1 MNKYKYKDL
10 IYAEKVYKEGFLTK
24 YRDTELKL
32 VALYMR
38 DVLGITKKQDRK
50 EALHDFCKEYLPDYH
65 KMKYYKVINRV
76 LEYSC
81 IKKNFLITIDSVP
94 VLQSEIDFINSQD
107 LSLDE
112 KKLLFTLLIT
122 YKLRKIYFEIK
133 KPDEPYDNVY
143 FKGSLSQYGDLKKI
157 SNVNSKLDI
166 NIDIISQLANKGYV
180 QIYSR
185 GCIRISFLDMIV
197 DETGEIASEITDY
210 NNIGYWFEWYN
221 GNKRIGKCDCGNV
234 FYKKSNCQIYC
245 SDCQGYE
252 KVGVKT
258 LICCDCGREFEIS
271 SRNTKSNR
279 CDDCQINRNKEKTK
293 ERVRK
298 MRDKYNM

>member
-50 EALHDFCKEYLPDYH
+50 EALHNFCKEHLPDYH

-81 IKKNFLITIDSVP
+81 TKKNFLITIDSIP
-94 VLQSEIDFINSQD
+94 VLQSEIDFINAQD

-122 YKLRKIYFEIK
+122 YKLRKTYFEIK

-143 FKGSLSQYGDLKKI
+143 FKG
-157 SNVNSKLDI
+157 
-166 NIDIISQLANKGYV
+166 
-180 QIYSR
+180 
-185 GCIRISFLDMIV
+185 
-197 DETGEIASEITDY
+197 E
-210 NNIGYWFEWYN
+210 
-221 GNKRIGKCDCGNV
+221 
-234 FYKKSNCQIYC
+234 
-245 SDCQGYE
+245 
-252 KVGVKT
+252 
-258 LICCDCGREFEIS
+258 
-271 SRNTKSNR
+271 
-279 CDDCQINRNKEKTK
+279 
-293 ERVRK
+293 
-298 MRDKYNM
+298 

>member
-38 DVLGITKKQDRK
+38 DILGITKKQERK
-50 EALHDFCKEYLPDYH
+50 EALHNFCKEHLPDYH

-81 IKKNFLITIDSVP
+81 TKKNFLITIESIP
-94 VLQSEIDFINSQD
+94 VLQSEIDFINTQD

-122 YKLRKIYFEIK
+122 YKLRKTYFEIK

-185 GCIRISFLDMIV
+185 GCIRMNFLDMIV
-197 DETGEIASEITDY
+197 DETGEIVSEITDY
-210 NNIGYWFEWYN
+210 NNVGYWLEWYN

-234 FYKKSNCQIYC
+234 FYKRTNNQIYC
-245 SDCQGYE
+245 CDCQGYK
-252 KVGVKT
+252 KVSIKT
-258 LICCDCGREFEIS
+258 LVCCDCGKEFEVDA
-271 SRNTKSNR
+271 RNMKKIR
-279 CDDCQINRNKEKTK
+279 CDKCQKEYRKQWDR
-293 ERVRK
+293 ERK
-298 MRDKYNM
+298 SL

>member
-50 EALHDFCKEYLPDYH
+50 EALHNFCKEYLPDYH

-81 IKKNFLITIDSVP
+81 SKKNFLITIDSVP
-94 VLQSEIDFINSQD
+94 VLQSEIDFINTQD

-122 YKLRKIYFEIK
+122 YKLRKTYFEIK
-133 KPDEPYDNVY
+133 KPDAPYDNVY
-143 FKGSLSQYGDLKKI
+143 FKGSLSQYGDLKKV

-185 GCIRISFLDMIV
+185 GCIRMNFLDMIV

-234 FYKKSNCQIYC
+234 FYKRANNQIHC

-252 KVGVKT
+252 KIDVKT
-258 LICCDCGREFEIS
+258 LTCCDCGKEFEVDGIVK
-271 SRNTKSNR
+271 NKKR
-279 CDDCQINRNKEKTK
+279 CDKCQKEYVKLYDRQRKNK
-293 ERVRK
+293 
-298 MRDKYNM
+298 

>member
-10 IYAEKVYKEGFLTK
+10 TYAEKVYKEGFLTK

-38 DVLGITKKQDRK
+38 DVLEITKKQDRK
-50 EALHDFCKEYLPDYH
+50 EALHNFCKEHLPDYH

-81 IKKNFLITIDSVP
+81 SKKNFLITIDSVP
-94 VLQSEIDFINSQD
+94 VLRSEIDFINAQD

-122 YKLRKIYFEIK
+122 YKLRKTYFEIK

-143 FKGSLSQYGDLKKI
+143 FKGSLSQYGDLKKV

-166 NIDIISQLANKGYV
+166 NIDIISQLANKDYV

-185 GCIRISFLDMIV
+185 GCIRMNVLDMIV

-221 GNKRIGKCDCGNV
+221 GNKRIGKCECGNV
-234 FYKKSNCQIYC
+234 FYKRTNNQIYC

-252 KVGVKT
+252 KVGIKT
-258 LICCDCGREFEIS
+258 LVCCDCGREFEVS
-271 SRNTKSNR
+271 SLNTKTKR
-279 CDDCQINRNKEKTK
+279 CDNCQREKDREIKRNYYHKIKI
-293 ERVRK
+293 
-298 MRDKYNM
+298 

>member
-50 EALHDFCKEYLPDYH
+50 EALHNFCKEHLPDYH

-81 IKKNFLITIDSVP
+81 TKKNFLITIDNIP
-94 VLQSEIDFINSQD
+94 VLQSEIDFINTQD

-122 YKLRKIYFEIK
+122 YKLRKTYFEIK
-133 KPDEPYDNVY
+133 TPEKPFDNLY
-143 FKGSLSQYGDLKKI
+143 FRCNKLRMSELKKV
-157 SNVNSKLDI
+157 SNIHKNLDI
-166 NIDIISQLANKGYV
+166 NIDIISTLIEAGYIESCKV
-180 QIYSR
+180 
-185 GCIRISFLDMIV
+185 GTIRLNFIEMITPKTEMV
-197 DETGEIASEITDY
+197 AFEITEY
-210 NNIGYWFEWYN
+210 NNIGYWLELYN
-221 GNKRIGKCDCGNV
+221 GNKRIKKCIKCGNV
-234 FYKKSNCQIYC
+234 FYKVSNSQIYC
-245 SDCQGYE
+245 ADCKGYE
-252 KVGVKT
+252 KVGTKKV
-258 LICCDCGREFEIS
+258 ICCDCGKEFEVTAKNNS
-271 SRNTKSNR
+271 TNR
-279 CDDCQINRNKEKTK
+279 CSDCYT
-293 ERVRK
+293 VYRK
-298 MRDKYNM
+298 LYYKLKKQEQRQKN

>member
-50 EALHDFCKEYLPDYH
+50 EALHNFCKEYLPDYH

-81 IKKNFLITIDSVP
+81 SKKNFLITIDSVP
-94 VLQSEIDFINSQD
+94 VLQSEIDFINTQD

-122 YKLRKIYFEIK
+122 YKLRKTYFEIK
-133 KPDEPYDNVY
+133 KPEEPYDNVY
-143 FKGSLSQYGDLKKI
+143 FKGSLSQYGDLKKV

-185 GCIRISFLDMIV
+185 GCIRMSFLDMIV

-221 GNKRIGKCDCGNV
+221 GNKRIGKCECGNV

-252 KVGVKT
+252 KISVKT
-258 LICCDCGREFEIS
+258 LVCCDCGREFEVESS
-271 SRNTKSNR
+271 SRRMR
-279 CDDCQINRNKEKTK
+279 CDDCYKKERQRINRENLSKYRNKTS
-293 ERVRK
+293 
-298 MRDKYNM
+298 M

>member
-38 DVLGITKKQDRK
+38 DILGITKKQDRK
-50 EALHDFCKEYLPDYH
+50 EALHNFCKEHLPDYH

-76 LEYSC
+76 LKYSC
-81 IKKNFLITIDSVP
+81 SKKNFLITIESIP
-94 VLQSEIDFINSQD
+94 VLQSEINFINTQD

-122 YKLRKIYFEIK
+122 YKLRKTYFEIK

-166 NIDIISQLANKGYV
+166 NIDIVSQLANKGYV

-185 GCIRISFLDMIV
+185 GCIRMSFLDIIV

-210 NNIGYWFEWYN
+210 NNIGYWLEWYN

-234 FYKKSNCQIYC
+234 FYKRTNNQIYC

-252 KVGVKT
+252 KVGIKT
-258 LICCDCGREFEIS
+258 LVCCDCGREFEVS
-271 SRNTKSNR
+271 SLNTKTKR
-279 CDDCQINRNKEKTK
+279 CDNCQREKDREIKRNYYHKIKI
-293 ERVRK
+293 
-298 MRDKYNM
+298 

>member
-10 IYAEKVYKEGFLTK
+10 IYAKKVYKEGFLTK

-50 EALHDFCKEYLPDYH
+50 EALHNFCKEHLPDYH

-81 IKKNFLITIDSVP
+81 SKKNFLITIDSVP
-94 VLQSEIDFINSQD
+94 VLQSEIDFINAQD
-107 LSLDE
+107 ISLDE

-122 YKLRKIYFEIK
+122 YKLRKTYFETK

-143 FKGSLSQYGDLKKI
+143 FKGSLSQYGDLKKV

-185 GCIRISFLDMIV
+185 GCIRMNFLDMIV

-234 FYKKSNCQIYC
+234 FYKRANNQIYC

-252 KVGVKT
+252 KIGVKT
-258 LICCDCGREFEIS
+258 LICCDCSREFEVESS
-271 SRNTKSNR
+271 SRRIR
-279 CDDCQINRNKEKTK
+279 CDDCHIK
-293 ERVRK
+293 ERQEHNRK
-298 MRDKYNM
+298 MYENRKKN

>member
-32 VALYMR
+32 VSLYMR

-50 EALHDFCKEYLPDYH
+50 EALHNFCKEHLPDYH

-81 IKKNFLITIDSVP
+81 NKKNFLITIDSVP
-94 VLQSEIDFINSQD
+94 VLQSEIDFINAQD
-107 LSLDE
+107 ILLDE

-122 YKLRKIYFEIK
+122 YKLRKTYFEIK

-143 FKGSLSQYGDLKKI
+143 FKGSLSQYGDLKKV

-185 GCIRISFLDMIV
+185 GCIRMSFLDMIV

-221 GNKRIGKCDCGNV
+221 GNKRIGKCECGNV

-252 KVGVKT
+252 KISVKT
-258 LICCDCGREFEIS
+258 LVCCDCGREFEVESS
-271 SRNTKSNR
+271 SRRMR
-279 CDDCQINRNKEKTK
+279 CDDCYKKERQRINRENLSKYRNKTS
-293 ERVRK
+293 
-298 MRDKYNM
+298 M